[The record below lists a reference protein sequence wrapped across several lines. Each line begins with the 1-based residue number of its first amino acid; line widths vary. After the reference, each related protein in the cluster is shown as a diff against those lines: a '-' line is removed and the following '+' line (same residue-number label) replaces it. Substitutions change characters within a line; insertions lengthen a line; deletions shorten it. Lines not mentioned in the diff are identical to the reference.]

1 MESTIA
7 AGFQKLRNNLQIT
20 GLQTATV
27 STRQK
32 NVRAAVADGLDVLSS
47 FVAGSYARSTMISPL
62 KESDI
67 DLFVVLHPKYFKTY
81 TPAQLL
87 DRVRT
92 ILKRKYPETPKI
104 SRNGQAV
111 TITFTDFM
119 VDVVPSYNRQG
130 GGYLIPDS
138 HADAWIPTNPDSHK
152 NHITNANKCHD
163 GDLVPLIKMVK
174 GWNRC
179 INGAFVSF
187 YLELMTAE
195 MLRNVTID
203 SHSSGVRFVLGKG
216 MDRVKTK
223 IKDPSEYGGQINPV
237 GCVSNVD
244 DAVSRFTTA
253 YNRAVKAEQFD
264 KDGKIDLAFAE
275 WRKIFPRYFP
285 AYG

>member
-1 MESTIA
+1 MATTIA
-7 AGFQKLRNNLQIT
+7 AGFQQLKRNLEIT

-27 STRQK
+27 STRQT
-32 NVRAAVADGLDVLSS
+32 NVRAAVAKGFDVLSS
-47 FVAGSYARSTMISPL
+47 FVAGSYARSTIISPL

-67 DLFVVLHPKYFKTY
+67 DLFIVLQSKYFKTY

-87 DRVRT
+87 DSVRT
-92 ILKRKYPETPKI
+92 VLKREYPETPKI

-138 HADAWIPTNPDSHK
+138 YADALISTDPEIHKTHMTNE
-152 NHITNANKCHD
+152 NKAHN
-163 GDLVPLIKMVK
+163 GDLVPLVKMIK

-179 INGAFVSF
+179 INGAFVGF

-195 MLRNVTID
+195 VLKDVTI
-203 SHSSGVRFVLGKG
+203 SNYSSGVRFVLEKG
-216 MDRVKTK
+216 VQRVKTK
-223 IKDPSEYGGQINPV
+223 ISDPSGYGGYINPIGNLSKV
-237 GCVSNVD
+237 E

-253 YNRAVKAEQFD
+253 YNRAVKAEQFE
-264 KDGKIDLAFAE
+264 KSGRTDLAFAE
-275 WRKIFPRYFP
+275 WRKIVPRYFP

>member
-1 MESTIA
+1 MESTIY
-7 AGFQKLRNNLQIT
+7 AGFQTLKRNLEIT
-20 GLQTATV
+20 GLQAATV
-27 STRQK
+27 STRQR

-67 DLFVVLHPKYFKTY
+67 DLFVVLDAKYFNTY

-92 ILKRKYPETPKI
+92 ILKREYPETPKI

-119 VDVVPSYNRQG
+119 VDVVPSYNRKG

-138 HADAWIPTNPDSHK
+138 QAGAWISTNPDSHK
-152 NHITNANKCHD
+152 NHVSNANKVHD
-163 GDLVPLIKMVK
+163 GDLVPLIKMLK

-179 INGAFVSF
+179 IKGAFVSF
-187 YLELMTAE
+187 YLELMAAE
-195 MLRNVTID
+195 LLKNVNI
-203 SHSSGVRFVLGKG
+203 SSYSSGVRFVLGKG
-216 MDRVKTK
+216 VERVKTK
-223 IKDPSEYGGQINPV
+223 IKDPSGYGGHINPL
-237 GCVSNVD
+237 GSVSTVK

-253 YNRAVKAEQFD
+253 YNRAVKAEQLE
-264 KDGKIDLAFAE
+264 KNGRTDLAFAE